1 MGRAESLREDAIA
14 KLHQARAI
22 ITAAEDAGRTMSA
35 EDDARCNGLL
45 AEANRLTA
53 LSEASRTA
61 GDAGPAGRDMS
72 GQPIVPWSTRS
83 GSAAGGAGIVTPDGI
98 RIMGPKDRFAALVP
112 QDAPGQGL
120 TLSAMIRSMVTGKD
134 AGVDFRAQMG
144 GGSPSGGGVLVPD
157 PLSANLIDLARNQ
170 ARVIQAGASSIPMT
184 SSTLRIPRQIAGAAG
199 QWKGENAALSAISD
213 LTFDA
218 VTLTAK
224 TIMAVAKMSVELA
237 EDGQDVEGI
246 IDRDL
251 GAALALAIDA
261 AALRGAIAT
270 PPAVQLNPIGI
281 LNSGA
286 TVTPLGDPLT
296 TYGPFS
302 AAVERIRTANGEP
315 GSVIYSPAV
324 SGILDRLT
332 NSLHDPLTPPE
343 SFRNLGKFITNQAD
357 TGEAYLGDFSRLLI
371 GLRTDVTLEVSRVAG
386 DSDGSAFR
394 NLQVWVRAYA
404 RMDCVVTRSSY
415 FEVLTDIEEAE
426 EGA

>member
-1 MGRAESLREDAIA
+1 MGRAEALREEALA
-14 KLHQARAI
+14 KLHQARDI
-22 ITAAEDAGRTMSA
+22 ITTAENAGRNPTTEEENQFGRLMA
-35 EDDARCNGLL
+35 ESTRLL
-45 AEANRLTA
+45 G
-53 LSEASRTA
+53 LSESHHAA
-61 GDAGPAGRDMS
+61 GDAAPAGRDMT
-72 GQPIVPWSTRS
+72 GQPFTPWSRRS
-83 GSAAGGAGIVTPDGI
+83 GTGAGGSGIVTPDGI
-98 RIMGPKDRFAALVP
+98 RILGPKDRFAALVP

-120 TLSAMIRSMVTGKD
+120 TLSQMIRSMVTGKD

-144 GGSPSGGGVLVPD
+144 AGSPTGGGVLVPD

-184 SSTLRIPRQIAGAAG
+184 SSTLRIPRQTAGAAG
-199 QWKGENAALSAISD
+199 QWKAENAALAAISD

-251 GAALALAIDA
+251 SAALALAIDA
-261 AALRGAIAT
+261 AALRGDVAT

-281 LNSGA
+281 LHSGA
-286 TVTPLGDPLT
+286 TVTPLDDPLT

-357 TGEAYLGDFSRLLI
+357 TGEAYVGDFSRLLI

-404 RMDCVVTRSSY
+404 RMDCVVTRASY
-415 FEVLTDIEEAE
+415 FEVLTGIEEAP
-426 EGA
+426 AP